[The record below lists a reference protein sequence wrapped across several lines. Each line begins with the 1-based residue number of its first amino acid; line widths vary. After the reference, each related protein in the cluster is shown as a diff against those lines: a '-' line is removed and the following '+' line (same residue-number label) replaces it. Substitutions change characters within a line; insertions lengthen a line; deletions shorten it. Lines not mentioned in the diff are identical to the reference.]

1 MGNIAL
7 HDHIFI
13 KPNRTDTNFK
23 LDMGVQANVL
33 PDIMVIAF
41 L

>member
-7 HDHIFI
+7 HEYILI
-13 KPNRTDTNFK
+13 KTNWTDATFK

-33 PDIMVIAF
+33 PEAMAIA
-41 L
+41 LL